1 MSKNLKQP
9 FWHFFCRQQQRQT
22 GCNGGSPSTRKLL
35 WTGMT
40 ARISSHLMRLS
51 IHSIMLPVVYGGRDD
66 VPAAVCVDQV
76 AAVGG
81 TGGREGQHDG
91 TQRRQLV
98 IQLTGLPVVNTG
110 QVSPALGKLT
120 FPSVNLEKR
129 YLLGKRFTYLCHF
142 RWCFKRLTLM
152 IFFIL
157 LTYLE

>member
-1 MSKNLKQP
+1 
-9 FWHFFCRQQQRQT
+9 
-22 GCNGGSPSTRKLL
+22 
-35 WTGMT
+35 MT

-110 QVSPALGKLT
+110 QVSPELGKLA
-120 FPSVNLEKR
+120 FPNPKFPYSFLQYNSALNQ
-129 YLLGKRFTYLCHF
+129 FAAQ
-142 RWCFKRLTLM
+142 
-152 IFFIL
+152 L
-157 LTYLE
+157 LTY